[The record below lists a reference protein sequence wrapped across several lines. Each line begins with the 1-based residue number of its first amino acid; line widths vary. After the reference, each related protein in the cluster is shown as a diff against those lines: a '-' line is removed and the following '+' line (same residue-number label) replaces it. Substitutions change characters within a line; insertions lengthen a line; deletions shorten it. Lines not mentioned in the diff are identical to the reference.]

1 MSFGMTGVIEH
12 LHVPLLSGDPGMHR
26 HVLHRELNLDGQ
38 TPKLHHLAQAEPD
51 GDRPDVLRRRVPVR
65 QDIARVPE
73 APALAEEERRDG
85 LQVHLVRVAPEVL
98 ARRWTTIAGETR
110 Q

>member
-1 MSFGMTGVIEH
+1 
-12 LHVPLLSGDPGMHR
+12 MHR

-38 TPKLHHLAQAEPD
+38 TPKLHHLGQAEPD

-65 QDIARVPE
+65 QDITRIPE
-73 APALAEEERRDG
+73 APALAEEDRSRW
-85 LQVHLVRVAPEVL
+85 VAGSSGSCL
-98 ARRWTTIAGETR
+98 AGRAARRWTTIAGETR